1 MLAYIYRLIRDF
13 EQEHGIQP
21 NLLYLNR
28 FHTEHLKTAFAEQYS
43 LQQITEMLQM
53 ELVVDQGIVHPHV
66 VWAQSA
72 QRKKAS

>member
-13 EQEHGIQP
+13 EQEHGIHP
-21 NLLYLNR
+21 NLLYLNKL
-28 FHTEHLKTAFAEQYS
+28 HAEHLKTAFTDQYS
-43 LQQITEMLQM
+43 LQNITEMLQM
-53 ELVVDQGIVHPHV
+53 EMIIDQGVVHPNV